1 MQPGK
6 PIIGE
11 DAVVFIDRTTDTTM
25 IVFEWTNLAITG
37 EVDVFL
43 VIDNRIKKLV
53 DLTNYDIVI
62 NKEKY
67 SEPTEPSKRAYVVP
81 ASVPYTVRY
90 YFTRSVHVEPYKKKY
105 PVFKFRIEMVGNP
118 SIFAETNDFKVVY

>member
-11 DAVVFIDRTTDTTM
+11 DAVVFIDRLTDTAM
-25 IVFEWTNLAITG
+25 VSFIWTNLAITG
-37 EVDVFL
+37 EIDVFL

-53 DLTNYDIVI
+53 DVTNYNIIDTTIYGTAVEPNGRLVVSP
-62 NKEKY
+62 NKK
-67 SEPTEPSKRAYVVP
+67 
-81 ASVPYTVRY
+81 YTVIY
-90 YFTRSVHVEPYKKKY
+90 YFTKSVHVEPYKKKY